1 MPQLL
6 TLGLALALL
15 ATAASAREAD
25 DACANFAADF
35 RSAAILQHGD
45 HVWSALGD
53 LRAMEPSC
61 MGSDNEWSYRTTRG
75 QLESFVLNHRVA
87 LEHYALS
94 PPAGATSDL
103 PGTTYAVPA
112 APYIARR
119 AADDRF
125 VIVNER
131 HHASSDRLLT
141 MALLDAHGRLAR
153 TPCCRCS

>member
-25 DACANFAADF
+25 DACANFAGDPWS
-35 RSAAILQHGD
+35 SALFQHGG

-94 PPAGATSDL
+94 PPAGATGDL
-103 PGTTYAVPA
+103 PDITNAVPA
-112 APYIARR
+112 VPYIARR